1 MITASSQPATDLARL
16 ILVTGPTRSG
26 KSDWAETLAQRSQQ
40 PVLYIATASTSTDD
54 PEWQARI
61 QAHRDR
67 RPPEWMVWEV
77 PHTLSQAVHDAPSHC
92 CLLIDALGTWVA
104 NSLAQPD
111 DEWQA
116 ITAELLTT
124 LQRSPNRII
133 LVAEE
138 TGWGLVPP
146 YPAGRLFRDR
156 LGTLTRQVGTI
167 ANRVYLVVA
176 GYAVDLQQWGEKVAT
191 ESSVPISVECKHP

>member
-1 MITASSQPATDLARL
+1 MITASSQSVADSARL

-40 PVLYIATASTSTDD
+40 PVLYIATASNPTDD

-67 RPPEWMVWEV
+67 RPPEWMLWEI
-77 PHTLSQAVHDAPSHC
+77 PLALSQAVRDAPSHC
-92 CLLIDALGTWVA
+92 CILIDALGTWVA
-104 NSLAQPD
+104 NSLTQPD
-111 DEWQA
+111 DEWQTT
-116 ITAELLTT
+116 TAELLAT
-124 LQRSPNRII
+124 LQQSPNRII

-156 LGTLTRQVGTI
+156 LGTLTRQVGTL

-176 GYAVDLQQWGEKVAT
+176 GYAVDLQQWGEKLNP
-191 ESSVPISVECKHP
+191 ES